1 MPDTESLRILIL
13 SGYDAASHR
22 LWRENLMHLLPMHE
36 WTSLTLPP
44 RHFSWRIRGNALSF
58 AYNQREVLSRPYD
71 LLIATSMV
79 DLSTLRGFIPALT
92 KLPTLL
98 YFHEN
103 QFAYPTRDAQRNNAE
118 TQLVPLYAALCA
130 DSLVFNSNYN
140 RSTFLAGAN
149 TLLRRLPDHVPKGLA
164 VQLENSHVLPVP
176 VLPTA
181 LSNALPTAL
190 LTAFPTAPPTA
201 LPSVRVGEE
210 SSLRQS
216 TPATLEVVWNH
227 RWEYDKGPERLL
239 AVVKRICEEKLN
251 CRLHIVGQQ
260 FKQAPEEFA
269 KCQQLLKAHYN
280 AMDLDEGHF
289 GFLENSAQYHA
300 LICSCD
306 VVLSTALHDFQG
318 LAVQEAT
325 IAGCCPLAPDDL
337 VYPEYLPP
345 ENLYSVA
352 HGDSNAAKTAV
363 EKLKRWQED
372 KANRKALPKVLLV
385 KLFGEDLSNRYQQL
399 FTETI
404 LAKKNDSLS

>member
-1 MPDTESLRILIL
+1 
-13 SGYDAASHR
+13 
-22 LWRENLMHLLPMHE
+22 MHLLPMHE
-36 WTSLTLPP
+36 WTSLALPP
-44 RHFSWRIRGNALSF
+44 RHFSWRLRGNALSF
-58 AYNQREVLSRPYD
+58 AYNQRESLSRPYD
-71 LLIATSMV
+71 LLVATSMV
-79 DLSTLRGFIPALT
+79 DLSTLRGFIPALA

-130 DSLVFNSNYN
+130 DSLVFNSDYN
-140 RSTFLAGAN
+140 RSTFLAGAKA
-149 TLLRRLPDHVPKGLA
+149 LLRRLPDHVPKGLA

-176 VLPTA
+176 VLPA
-181 LSNALPTAL
+181 ALPTAL
-190 LTAFPTAPPTA
+190 STASSPVPVREAN
-201 LPSVRVGEE
+201 SVR
-210 SSLRQS
+210 QS
-216 TPATLEVVWNH
+216 AHATLEVVWNH

-239 AVVKRICEEKLN
+239 AIIKRICGEKLN

-269 KCQQLLKAHYN
+269 KCRQLLKAHYD
-280 AMDLDEGHF
+280 AMNLDEGHF
-289 GFLENSAQYHA
+289 GFLENAAQYHA
-300 LICSCD
+300 LISSCD

-352 HGDSNAAKTAV
+352 HGDSSAAKSAV
-363 EKLKRWQED
+363 EKLKRWQKD
-372 KANRKALPKVLLV
+372 KANRKALPNVSLV
-385 KLFGEDLSNRYQQL
+385 KLFAEDLTNRYQQL

-404 LAKKNDSLS
+404 LAKSNDTLDEADDRKN